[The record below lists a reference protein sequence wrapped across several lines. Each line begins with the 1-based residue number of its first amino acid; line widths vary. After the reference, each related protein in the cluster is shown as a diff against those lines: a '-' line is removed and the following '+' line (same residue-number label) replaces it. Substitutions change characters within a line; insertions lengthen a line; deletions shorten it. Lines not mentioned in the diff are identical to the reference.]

1 MPLYVRGMTAY
12 GQQRYA
18 DALPLLEQARDKW
31 AARTMQ
37 PPDLRFYIGDTLAR
51 LERYPDAE
59 RAFKEELGLYPNSMR
74 AHSGLAMLYAS
85 TNRPDDVEKVIADLL
100 RVSPSPAAYQTAAEM
115 WDMFGRADR
124 AAAVRA
130 EARAKFG
137 R

>member
-1 MPLYVRGMTAY
+1 MPLYVRGMIAY
-12 GQQRYA
+12 SQQRYA
-18 DALPLLEQARDKW
+18 EALPLLEQARNTW
-31 AARTMQ
+31 AVRTMQ

-51 LERYPDAE
+51 LERYQDAE

-85 TNRPDDVEKVIADLL
+85 TNRPDEVEKIIADLL
-100 RVSPSPAAYQTAAEM
+100 RVSPSPSAYQTAAQL
-115 WDMFGRADR
+115 WDMFGQADR

-130 EARAKFG
+130 DARAKFG

>member
-1 MPLYVRGMTAY
+1 MTAY

-18 DALPLLEQARDKW
+18 EALPLLEQARDQW

-59 RAFKEELGLYPNSMR
+59 RAFKEELGLYPNSIR

-85 TNRPDDVEKVIADLL
+85 TNRPDDVSDRDLL
-100 RVSPSPAAYQTAAEM
+100 RVSPSPTAYPDSRAVVGHVRAGGPRHQRCGRTRAQ
-115 WDMFGRADR
+115 FGR
-124 AAAVRA
+124 
-130 EARAKFG
+130 
-137 R
+137 